1 MTSGN
6 KLLNGLVALL
16 TYGSIL
22 VIMLVWLRS
31 SQDTILGLYSVSM
44 TGFLIF
50 MYVATARYKPETDTG
65 FRPEITVIIPAKNEE
80 EVIESVVRT
89 VFNSDYPTSKMRVI
103 VVDDGSTDRTWEGMQ
118 RAKKESEFS
127 DRLKLV
133 RHERNYGKRVAL
145 ASAIAHAQGEI
156 VVCIDSDSFVDKD
169 AIRLLVQPFRDN
181 RVMAVSGHGEAI
193 NKDEGIL
200 PRLQHY
206 WYAEMF
212 RLLKGMESRFGC
224 VSCCSGMLAAYRTEA
239 ILPIINEW
247 LKERPT
253 AKTPVIL
260 GDVPP
265 GSWVARGLAGKLIK
279 SPGEDRILTAFA
291 LSGKDS
297 RVVYQSNAVV
307 HTIVPDSPRQFLR
320 QQLRWTRAWIHGSVL
335 SWRFMW
341 RKPFPASF
349 VSYLFQFLL
358 ILSPAIVVLWLFVVP
373 LRGEWMSTAGFL
385 AGTILAGFLHGLN
398 TWKYKRTSIE
408 SVPYRMLFVF
418 VSLFLTLTILLY
430 GLTTPWKGGW
440 LTRADS
446 SPRVVSTTGSRTE
459 PLETV
464 AQGSNDR
471 RGLSPRE

>member
-31 SQDTILGLYSVSM
+31 SQDTILGPYSASM

-50 MYVATARYKPETDTG
+50 MYVATAGYKPETDTG

-89 VFNSDYPTSKMRVI
+89 VFNSDYPASKMRVI
-103 VVDDGSTDRTWEGMQ
+103 VVDDGSTDHTWEGMQ

-224 VSCCSGMLAAYRTEA
+224 VSCCSGMLAAYRTKA
-239 ILPIINEW
+239 ILPIIHEW
-247 LKERPT
+247 AKER
-253 AKTPVIL
+253 
-260 GDVPP
+260 
-265 GSWVARGLAGKLIK
+265 R
-279 SPGEDRILTAFA
+279 
-291 LSGKDS
+291 
-297 RVVYQSNAVV
+297 
-307 HTIVPDSPRQFLR
+307 
-320 QQLRWTRAWIHGSVL
+320 
-335 SWRFMW
+335 
-341 RKPFPASF
+341 
-349 VSYLFQFLL
+349 
-358 ILSPAIVVLWLFVVP
+358 
-373 LRGEWMSTAGFL
+373 
-385 AGTILAGFLHGLN
+385 
-398 TWKYKRTSIE
+398 
-408 SVPYRMLFVF
+408 
-418 VSLFLTLTILLY
+418 
-430 GLTTPWKGGW
+430 
-440 LTRADS
+440 
-446 SPRVVSTTGSRTE
+446 
-459 PLETV
+459 
-464 AQGSNDR
+464 
-471 RGLSPRE
+471 